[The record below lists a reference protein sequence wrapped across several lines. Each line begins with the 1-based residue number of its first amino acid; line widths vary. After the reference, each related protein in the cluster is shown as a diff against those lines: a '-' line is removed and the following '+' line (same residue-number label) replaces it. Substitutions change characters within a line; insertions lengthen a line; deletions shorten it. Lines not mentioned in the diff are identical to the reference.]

1 MSERPK
7 HAGDLLLA
15 QGPRL
20 KARAL
25 VGAALLAAFLAAAH
39 ALSLD
44 VRARTYLDA
53 ARGAGVGGVLLHF
66 AAYVVA
72 ALLGLPMSP
81 LTVAA
86 GAAYGPLPGAAL
98 GVPAATLGA
107 CCAFAVGRLV
117 VARDPEALA
126 RGERRMARTAR
137 AIGRGGLR
145 LVLLLRLAPV
155 VPFSVLNF
163 AFGMTPTRLSG
174 FAMGSFVGTIPSQLG
189 YACLGAV
196 LAWPPG
202 AARTRAEIALVA
214 GAALLSL
221 AASAGVVALVR
232 GGRGV
237 SAAGRS

>member
-1 MSERPK
+1 VNDPPK
-7 HAGDLLLA
+7 PAEELVIGLTPTLKLRVLL
-15 QGPRL
+15 GG
-20 KARAL
+20 
-25 VGAALLAAFLAAAH
+25 VLLAAFLAAAH

-44 VRARTYLDA
+44 GQARAYLDA
-53 ARGAGVGGVLLHF
+53 ARGAGVGGVLLHL

-72 ALLGLPMSP
+72 ALLGLPVSP

-126 RGERRMARTAR
+126 RGEGRVARAAR

-163 AFGMTPTRLSG
+163 AFGMTPTRLFH
-174 FAMGSFVGTIPSQLG
+174 FALASLVGTIPSQLG
-189 YACLGAV
+189 YACFGAV
-196 LAWPPG
+196 LAWPAG

-221 AASAGVVALVR
+221 AATAGVLALMR
-232 GGRGV
+232 GRRGV
-237 SAAGRS
+237 SR

>member
-1 MSERPK
+1 VNDPPK
-7 HAGDLLLA
+7 PAEELVIGPTPTLRLRVLL
-15 QGPRL
+15 GG
-20 KARAL
+20 
-25 VGAALLAAFLAAAH
+25 VLLAAFLAAAH

-44 VRARTYLDA
+44 GQARAYLDA
-53 ARGAGVGGVLLHF
+53 ARGAGVGGVLLHL

-72 ALLGLPMSP
+72 ALLGLPVSP

-126 RGERRMARTAR
+126 RGEGRVARAAR

-155 VPFSVLNF
+155 APFSVLNF
-163 AFGMTPTRLSG
+163 AFGMTPTRLSH
-174 FAMGSFVGTIPSQLG
+174 FALASLVGTIPSQLG
-189 YACLGAV
+189 YACFGAV
-196 LAWPPG
+196 LAWPAG

-214 GAALLSL
+214 GAAFLSL
-221 AASAGVVALVR
+221 AATAGVLALMR
-232 GGRGV
+232 GRRGV
-237 SAAGRS
+237 SR